1 MTRKYEIVYIFDSAL
16 EESQI
21 NETLEPLH
29 ELLKTP
35 DAPTPVTA
43 SSHWGKRTLAYEVAG
58 KSVGYY
64 VIVRFETDPTTLT
77 EFERPLTLEARILRY
92 LIVVEE
98 GLKPLVDPSE
108 AEAQAAEARPGENK
122 PGEKTAEAKPGE
134 DKPVE
139 KTAEA
144 KPAEDKPEEKTAE
157 DKPTEDKPET
167 KTAEAA
173 TAAGE
178 DA

>member
-21 NETLEPLH
+21 TEILEPLH
-29 ELLKTP
+29 ELLKAP

-64 VIVRFETDPTTLT
+64 VVVRFDTDPTVLT
-77 EFERPLTLEARILRY
+77 EFERRLKLEERILRY
-92 LIVVEE
+92 LIVIDE
-98 GLKPLVDPSE
+98 GLKPLIDPSE
-108 AEAQAAEARPGENK
+108 AEAQASDAK
-122 PGEKTAEAKPGE
+122 PGETTTGEPKPAETRTAEATPTEPKTAEA
-134 DKPVE
+134 
-139 KTAEA
+139 T
-144 KPAEDKPEEKTAE
+144 T
-157 DKPTEDKPET
+157 TT
-167 KTAEAA
+167 
-173 TAAGE
+173 GE